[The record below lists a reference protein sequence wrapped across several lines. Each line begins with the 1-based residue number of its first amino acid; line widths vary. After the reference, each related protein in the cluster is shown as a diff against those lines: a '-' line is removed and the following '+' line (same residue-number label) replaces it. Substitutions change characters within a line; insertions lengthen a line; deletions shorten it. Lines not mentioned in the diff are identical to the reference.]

1 MNKHPNPDAQEDNI
15 ELLDVSGLSPY
26 SQAIY
31 EIGKSMLIDSLETGR
46 EFCKFMTTFS
56 ISAIPI
62 YLGLLTFIIP
72 ENYVLGS
79 AAGLTISL
87 PAIAFL
93 TASVVFALGY
103 LPTKS
108 KISLELIEEIEK
120 ERNRIIQRRSV
131 YITIGVTVFILAC
144 LAAIYVVII
153 NIGTR

>member
-1 MNKHPNPDAQEDNI
+1 MNKHPESDVQNENV
-15 ELLDVSGLSPY
+15 ELLGVSGISPH

-72 ENYVLGS
+72 EHYILGS
-79 AAGLTISL
+79 AAGFTISL

-93 TASVVFALGY
+93 IASIVFALGY
-103 LPTKS
+103 LPIKS

-120 ERNRIIQRRSV
+120 ERNRIVQRRSI
-131 YITIGVTVFILAC
+131 YITIGFVVFILAC
-144 LAAIYVVII
+144 LMAIYVVIV